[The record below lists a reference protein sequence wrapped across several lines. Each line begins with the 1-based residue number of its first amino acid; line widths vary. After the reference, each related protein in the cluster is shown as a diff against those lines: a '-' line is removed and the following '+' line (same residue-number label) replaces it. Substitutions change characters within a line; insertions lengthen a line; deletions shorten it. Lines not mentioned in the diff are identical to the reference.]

1 MERYEALLV
10 ALAPDQEVRD
20 LGAGS
25 AGTEAHRLAN
35 PHSRGVDG
43 LEQCRSAGITR
54 LFEQPG
60 GRIVRQRVG
69 LDQQTIDLRDRKDRQ
84 KPLTPAHGRHL
95 GRRVSPC
102 TGLVCAAPD
111 YLARRGTPEHPK
123 DLVYHECLRYPDWAK
138 GQRKIFFGPE
148 GEVQVDVKS
157 RLTTNNAFAIRYAAL
172 TGAGIVL
179 MRDELLAEDVA
190 AGRLQVLLPDYK
202 TQSRARHIV
211 WLKNRKMTPKLR
223 AFIDFV
229 AEVYG

>member
-1 MERYEALLV
+1 
-10 ALAPDQEVRD
+10 
-20 LGAGS
+20 
-25 AGTEAHRLAN
+25 
-35 PHSRGVDG
+35 
-43 LEQCRSAGITR
+43 
-54 LFEQPG
+54 
-60 GRIVRQRVG
+60 
-69 LDQQTIDLRDRKDRQ
+69 
-84 KPLTPAHGRHL
+84 L

-138 GQRKIFFGPE
+138 GQRRIFFGPE

-172 TGAGIVL
+172 TGASIVL

-211 WLKNRKMTPKLR
+211 WLKSRKMTPKLR